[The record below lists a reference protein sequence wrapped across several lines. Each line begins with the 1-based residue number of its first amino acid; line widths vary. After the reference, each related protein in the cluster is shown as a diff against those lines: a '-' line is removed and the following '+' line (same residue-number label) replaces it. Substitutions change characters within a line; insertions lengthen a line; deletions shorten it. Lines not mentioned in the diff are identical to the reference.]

1 MKNTEEDNKN
11 LITWS
16 DFEMVELRSGTVIAV
31 DDYPEARRPAYK
43 ITVDFGEKIGIKKTS
58 AQVTDLYTKED
69 LLGKQITAVV
79 NFPKKQIGKFMSE
92 FLLTGFIQDDK
103 SVVLCVPDKK
113 CENGLR
119 LG

>member
-1 MKNTEEDNKN
+1 MSENTEN
-11 LITWS
+11 LISWN
-16 DFEMVELRSGTVIAV
+16 DFEMVELRTGTIISVE
-31 DDYPEARRPAYK
+31 DYPEARRPAYK
-43 ITVDFGEKIGIKKTS
+43 IAVDFGEKIGIKKTS

-69 LLGKQITAVV
+69 LLDKQITAVV

-92 FLLTGFIQDDK
+92 FLLTGFIQEDK

-113 CENGLR
+113 CANGLR